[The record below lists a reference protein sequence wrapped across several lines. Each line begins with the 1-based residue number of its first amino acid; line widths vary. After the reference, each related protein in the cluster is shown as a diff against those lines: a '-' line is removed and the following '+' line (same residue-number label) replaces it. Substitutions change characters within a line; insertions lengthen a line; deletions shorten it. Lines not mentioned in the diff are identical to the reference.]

1 MTFSSGLSKRLGRCS
16 RYDHRHLQGDDSGHY
31 RHPRNYGDL
40 PNANAHAKDANNLC
54 GDVIEMEVRVTAGMI
69 EDVRFRGE
77 GCAISMATA
86 SMLTEFSKR
95 KRVSEV
101 KKLGKDD
108 LIRLLGADPGP
119 ARIECALLA
128 LGVLKAAVNA
138 QQSTEFPEEQ
148 EQE

>member
-1 MTFSSGLSKRLGRCS
+1 MTTDIYKETIL
-16 RYDHRHLQGDDSGHY
+16 DHY

-54 GDVIEMEVRVTAGMI
+54 GDVIEMQVRVTAGMI

-95 KRVSEV
+95 KQVSEV

-119 ARIECALLA
+119 ARVECALLA
-128 LGVLKAAVNA
+128 LGVLKAAMNA
-138 QQSTEFPEEQ
+138 QQSTKSPEEQ

>member
-1 MTFSSGLSKRLGRCS
+1 MTTDIYKETIL
-16 RYDHRHLQGDDSGHY
+16 DHY

-54 GDVIEMEVRVTAGMI
+54 GDVIEMQVRVNAGII

-128 LGVLKAAVNA
+128 LSVLKAAVNA
-138 QQSTEFPEEQ
+138 QQNTKFPEEK

>member
-1 MTFSSGLSKRLGRCS
+1 MTTDIYKETIL
-16 RYDHRHLQGDDSGHY
+16 DHY

-40 PNANAHAKDANNLC
+40 PSANAHAKDANNLC
-54 GDVIEMEVRVTAGMI
+54 GDVIEMQVRVNAGMI
-69 EDVRFRGE
+69 EDARFRGE

-128 LGVLKAAVNA
+128 LGVLKTAVNA
-138 QQSTEFPEEQ
+138 QQSTNFPEEQ

>member
-1 MTFSSGLSKRLGRCS
+1 MTTDIYKETIL
-16 RYDHRHLQGDDSGHY
+16 DHY

-54 GDVIEMEVRVTAGMI
+54 GDVIEMQVRVTAGMI

>member
-1 MTFSSGLSKRLGRCS
+1 MTTDIYKETIL
-16 RYDHRHLQGDDSGHY
+16 DHY
-31 RHPRNYGDL
+31 RHPRNFGDL

-54 GDVIEMEVRVTAGMI
+54 GDVIEMQARVNAGMI

-95 KRVSEV
+95 RRVSEV

-128 LGVLKAAVNA
+128 LDVLKAAVNA
-138 QQSTEFPEEQ
+138 QQSTEFLEEQ

>member
-1 MTFSSGLSKRLGRCS
+1 MTTDIYKETIL
-16 RYDHRHLQGDDSGHY
+16 DHY

-54 GDVIEMEVRVTAGMI
+54 GDVIEMQVRVNAGMI

>member
-1 MTFSSGLSKRLGRCS
+1 MTTDIYKETIL
-16 RYDHRHLQGDDSGHY
+16 DHY

-40 PNANAHAKDANNLC
+40 PDANAHARDANNLC
-54 GDVIEMEVRVTAGMI
+54 GDVIEMQVRVNANMI
-69 EDVRFRGE
+69 NDVRFRGE
-77 GCAISMATA
+77 GCAISIATA
-86 SMLTEFSKR
+86 SMLTEFSKG
-95 KRVSEV
+95 KTVPEV

-128 LGVLKAAVNA
+128 LGVLKAAMNA
-138 QQSTEFPEEQ
+138 QQSTKFPEEQ

>member
-1 MTFSSGLSKRLGRCS
+1 MTTDIYKETIL
-16 RYDHRHLQGDDSGHY
+16 DHY

-54 GDVIEMEVRVTAGMI
+54 GDVIEMQVRVNAGMI

-138 QQSTEFPEEQ
+138 QQGTKSPEEQ

>member
-1 MTFSSGLSKRLGRCS
+1 MTTDIYKETIL
-16 RYDHRHLQGDDSGHY
+16 DHY

-54 GDVIEMEVRVTAGMI
+54 GDVIEMQVRVNAGMI

-138 QQSTEFPEEQ
+138 QQSTKFPEEQ

>member
-1 MTFSSGLSKRLGRCS
+1 MTPDIYKETIL
-16 RYDHRHLQGDDSGHY
+16 DHY

-54 GDVIEMEVRVTAGMI
+54 GDVIEMQVKVNAGMI

-108 LIRLLGADPGP
+108 LIRFLGADPVP